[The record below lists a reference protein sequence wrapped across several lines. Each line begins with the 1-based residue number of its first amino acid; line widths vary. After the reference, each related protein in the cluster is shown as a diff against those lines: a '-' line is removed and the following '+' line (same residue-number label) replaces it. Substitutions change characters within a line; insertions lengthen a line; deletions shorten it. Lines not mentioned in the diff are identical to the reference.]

1 MYKNNYLG
9 LTNYLLSL
17 TLYLFTF
24 INLAS
29 VGFPIIVDITVIFLI
44 ALLSKNKIILF
55 NINIIFLIFVFIFS
69 FIFKDT
75 NKRYYYRGH
84 EKFYENKIKYKKN
97 INEVILM
104 KHGELPVLD
113 VCNNFKVRISTL
125 ERKQVFITD
134 KYGYRNSKT
143 DIRNANLIIV
153 GDSLISGGSASDEN
167 ILSSK
172 LNEFTNYET
181 ANLAMGGIDPKDYE
195 SILLENIHILDKKAK
210 IFVFYYEGNDFEVSN
225 KDKIPK
231 YSYKDFVINKYKY
244 KLRFGYERLE
254 RNKDKLFIEILNYQ
268 NFFYKKIR
276 PKSQRLFK
284 KNLTLWTN
292 TCLVRY
298 NKINNVLHSF
308 YWLNRGKEYNF
319 KTHIISDN
327 KILNRITKVFYI
339 PTKAS
344 LYRNFLDKEKIINY
358 KSNKF
363 EFLQKKYREENIEVI
378 DLTIPLKS
386 NIKKYIKKGEYLF
399 FKDDTHLNKKGT
411 EVIAKYILEKKF

>member
-1 MYKNNYLG
+1 
-9 LTNYLLSL
+9 
-17 TLYLFTF
+17 
-24 INLAS
+24 
-29 VGFPIIVDITVIFLI
+29 
-44 ALLSKNKIILF
+44 
-55 NINIIFLIFVFIFS
+55 
-69 FIFKDT
+69 
-75 NKRYYYRGH
+75 
-84 EKFYENKIKYKKN
+84 
-97 INEVILM
+97 M

-210 IFVFYYEGNDFEVSN
+210 ILFAENLFALPN

-386 NIKKYIKKGEYLF
+386 NIKKYIKKNEYLF
-399 FKDDTHLNKKGT
+399 FKDDTYLIKT
-411 EVIAKYILEKKF
+411 ELKLLAKYILEKKF